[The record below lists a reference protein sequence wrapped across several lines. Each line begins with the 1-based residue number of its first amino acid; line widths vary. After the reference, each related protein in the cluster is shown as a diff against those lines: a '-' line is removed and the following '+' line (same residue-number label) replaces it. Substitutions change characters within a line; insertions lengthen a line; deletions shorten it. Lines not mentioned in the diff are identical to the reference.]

1 MDKMHIDGFQ
11 DLVQRQ
17 LPSVLNRGGEGLSV
31 PVFFFNVL
39 QRFLKCFFFLQARH
53 WIFMVEH
60 LGALAN
66 DLGGHSCDRFHQ
78 QQGTLRDH
86 VGSDKTGRKCMGP
99 ESAVMRPFS
108 FVVNSAGMQR
118 R

>member
-1 MDKMHIDGFQ
+1 MDSKTWSSDSCHLF
-11 DLVQRQ
+11 LTE
-17 LPSVLNRGGEGLSV
+17 EGKVYLFRS
-31 PVFFFNVL
+31 FFFNVL

-53 WIFMVEH
+53 WIFMAEH

>member
-1 MDKMHIDGFQ
+1 M
-11 DLVQRQ
+11 
-17 LPSVLNRGGEGLSV
+17 
-31 PVFFFNVL
+31 
-39 QRFLKCFFFLQARH
+39 A
-53 WIFMVEH
+53 EH

-86 VGSDKTGRKCMGP
+86 VGRKCMGP